1 MKKVQYILTLTL
13 LAFVVL
19 GWPALGSAQSVE
31 KTEDIVAEQALDKHE
46 TEKTDLSE
54 TADKASAGGVD
65 EEQDKENSS
74 DIDVNELVFGHIND
88 AYWWHIVSFGDCHVS
103 LPLPVIIKGND
114 GWHVFSSR
122 HIEEEGE
129 YAGFYL
135 AEGGTYDGKLVT
147 KNEKGEEIRPLDLSI
162 TKNVLGMFINGA
174 LLVFCIL
181 SCARWY
187 KKHSFEEEAPR
198 GGVGMME
205 SLILMIYNDLIKE
218 CVGPDYRRYAP
229 YLLTAFFF
237 ILISNLM
244 GLVPIF
250 PGGANITGNI
260 AITFVLA
267 MCTFIMTNLFGSKTY
282 WKDVFWPE
290 VPVWL
295 KAPVPMMPV
304 IEFFGL
310 FTKPFA
316 LMVRLFANIMAGHAI
331 ILSLLAI
338 IFITVKLGPV
348 INGPMTVISV
358 AFAMFMTALEVLV
371 AFIQAYVFTM
381 LSAVF
386 IGLSRVH
393 EEE

>member
-1 MKKVQYILTLTL
+1 MKKVRYILTLTL
-13 LAFVVL
+13 LAAL
-19 GWPALGSAQSVE
+19 AWGCPALAAESTVAMVAAPTAVAESQTEASSVE
-31 KTEDIVAEQALDKHE
+31 SGSPAIVEASPTE
-46 TEKTDLSE
+46 TEATQVPD
-54 TADKASAGGVD
+54 V
-65 EEQDKENSS
+65 
-74 DIDVNELVFGHIND
+74 DVNKLVFGHIND
-88 AYWWHIVSFGDCHVS
+88 AYWWHIVTIGDWHLS
-103 LPLPVIIKGND
+103 IHLPVIIKGND
-114 GWHVFSSR
+114 GWHVFSSEKL
-122 HIEEEGE
+122 EENGE

-135 AEGGTYDGKLVT
+135 AEGGMYDGKLVT
-147 KNEKGEEIRPLDLSI
+147 KDANGEEVRPLDLSI
-162 TKNVLGMFINGA
+162 TKNVLGMFINGL
-174 LLVFCIL
+174 LLVVCIL

-187 KKHSFEEEAPR
+187 KKHAVEEEAPR

-205 SLILMIYNDLIKE
+205 SLILMIYDDLIKE

-237 ILISNLM
+237 ILLSNLM

-267 MCTFIMTNLFGSKTY
+267 MCTFIMTNVFGSKAY
-282 WKDVFWPE
+282 WKDVFWPN

-295 KAPVPMMPV
+295 KCPIPMMPV

-316 LMVRLFANIMAGHAI
+316 LMVRLFANIMAGHAV
-331 ILSLLAI
+331 ILSLFAI
-338 IFITVKLGPV
+338 IFITVKLGPA

-393 EEE
+393 EDEE